1 MEILLFYDKSIVSLL
16 RIGLCLFFSYVEF
29 MI

>member
-16 RIGLCLFFSYVEF
+16 GNGPCFFFSYVEF